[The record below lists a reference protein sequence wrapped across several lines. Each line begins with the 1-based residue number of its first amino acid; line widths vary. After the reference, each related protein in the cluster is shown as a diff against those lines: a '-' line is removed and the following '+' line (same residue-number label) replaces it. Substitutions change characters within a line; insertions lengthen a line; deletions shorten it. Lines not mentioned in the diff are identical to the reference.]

1 MKSTF
6 VALALAS
13 LSITVAAPSP
23 AWAAVQAPQQTP
35 ASVALAALFKKSD
48 EESLRRNPINALSRG
63 DLRYAG
69 ELGDSPS
76 DAYYDAERKAARD
89 ELAALAKIDRNALT
103 SDEQIAY
110 DVFKW
115 QRELDLEGLQ
125 GAIFEATVVR
135 PVDHFNG
142 FHSFFAQLSSGEGY
156 APYKTLA
163 DYESG
168 LRRFDGFVRVSD
180 GNIARM
186 EQGLKAGI
194 VQPKIVMA
202 NVVEQLDAMLAD
214 SV

>member
-1 MKSTF
+1 MKSSF
-6 VALALAS
+6 AALVLAS
-13 LSITVAAPSP
+13 LSVVVPVSASAA
-23 AWAAVQAPQQTP
+23 AAAQTAQQNP
-35 ASVALAALFKKSD
+35 ASAALAALFKTSD
-48 EESLRRNPINALSRG
+48 EDSLRRNPINALSRG

-69 ELGDSPS
+69 ELGDYPS
-76 DAYYDAERKAARD
+76 DVFYDAERKAARD
-89 ELAALAKIDRNALT
+89 ELAALARIDRKALT
-103 SDEQIAY
+103 PDEQIAY

-156 APYKTLA
+156 APYNTLA

-168 LRRFDGFVRVSD
+168 LKRFDGFVRVAD

-194 VQPKIVMA
+194 VQPKIVMRGPCEEPSR
-202 NVVEQLDAMLAD
+202 V
-214 SV
+214 S